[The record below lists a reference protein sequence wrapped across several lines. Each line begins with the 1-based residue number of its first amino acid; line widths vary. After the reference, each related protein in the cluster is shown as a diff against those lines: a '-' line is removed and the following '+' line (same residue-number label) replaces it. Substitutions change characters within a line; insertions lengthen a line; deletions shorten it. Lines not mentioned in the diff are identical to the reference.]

1 MKTKEEEIKKPSWT
15 TLEMFLLE
23 IVIDKLQEINGSN
36 EPLLEEIDQ
45 AFNKV
50 SSFSSL
56 NDNNILI
63 NRKPEGEVSQLVKMI
78 EKETVLFKHL
88 VFGELE
94 EKSI

>member
-1 MKTKEEEIKKPSWT
+1 MKAKGEEIKKPSWT

-23 IVIDKLQEINGSN
+23 IVIDMLQEMSESN
-36 EPLLEEIDQ
+36 EPSLEEIEQ
-45 AFNKV
+45 AFNEV

-56 NDNNILI
+56 NDNILI
-63 NRKPEGEVSQLVKMI
+63 NRKTDGEVSKLVKMI
-78 EKETVLFKHL
+78 ENETVLFKHL